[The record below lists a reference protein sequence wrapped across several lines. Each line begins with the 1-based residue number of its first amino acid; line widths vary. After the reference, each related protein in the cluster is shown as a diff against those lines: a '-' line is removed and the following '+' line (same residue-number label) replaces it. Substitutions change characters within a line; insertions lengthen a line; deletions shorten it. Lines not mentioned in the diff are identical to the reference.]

1 MNIDV
6 IHNTMLDN
14 ISDDYQKTEG
24 FPTYDITRGFAFA
37 LLAIWMKAEEIERKQ
52 NVDNL
57 YGEELETFIEQR
69 KGTTRKES
77 TYAEG
82 NITIVEGNGTIHR
95 GNLFESDG
103 GIQFESLETKDVVN
117 GSVVRIRCLRP
128 GTIGNMSAN
137 VINKM
142 PITIQGIITVTNREP
157 IIGGEDKESD
167 NDLRERYYEDLRE
180 PATSGNK
187 FHYKRWAK
195 EVTGVGEA
203 NVIDTWNGKGT
214 VKVVIIDADRQPAS
228 QSLVNDVQKYIDPNG
243 NGDGAGQAPIGA
255 VCTVVSAQPVLIN
268 ASITGVV
275 TDNTVAVSE
284 LKEKLTKDIS
294 SYLKQVA
301 FSQNYISAAQIASF
315 VIGLDGVKD
324 YEDCNINGSKKV
336 LITNEQVA
344 VIGTVEVHLNG

>member
-1 MNIDV
+1 
-6 IHNTMLDN
+6 MLDN
-14 ISDDYQKTEG
+14 ISDAYQKTEG

-37 LLAIWMKAEEIERKQ
+37 LLVIWMKAEEIERKQ

-69 KGTTRKES
+69 KGTTRKNA

-117 GSVVRIRCLRP
+117 GSVVRIRCLQP
-128 GTIGNMSAN
+128 GSIGNMSAN

-157 IIGGEDKESD
+157 IVGGEDKESD

-228 QSLVNDVQKYIDPNG
+228 QSLVNDVQKHIDPNS

-324 YEDCNINGSKKV
+324 YEDCNINGLKKV